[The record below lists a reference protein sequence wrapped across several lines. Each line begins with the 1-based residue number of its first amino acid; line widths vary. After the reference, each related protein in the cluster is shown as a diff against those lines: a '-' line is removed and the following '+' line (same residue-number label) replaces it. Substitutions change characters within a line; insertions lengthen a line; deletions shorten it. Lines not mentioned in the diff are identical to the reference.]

1 MRIISQDGQMNLSL
15 DNVHLSTAE
24 TANCW
29 VIRARDSLWDRPVEL
44 AEYSTKEKCENVFAD
59 IVMACRKEFKVVEL
73 PPDDEVFP

>member
-1 MRIISQDGQMNLSL
+1 MRIISQGGQMNLSL
-15 DNVHLSTAE
+15 DNVHLSTAK

-73 PPDDEVFP
+73 PKDKDVVV